1 MPHLSEEQH
10 VKMARKKLR
19 KPGDLAALRRK
30 LWQAILE
37 SERVLLTNED
47 DEVVLRAVHA
57 LAQAAGHYARLIE
70 IADME
75 ARLKAVEARLAMVG
89 KPNGHARVGFA

>member
-19 KPGDLAALRRK
+19 KPGDLQALRRK

-37 SERVLLTNED
+37 AERVLLTNTD

-57 LAQAAGHYARLIE
+57 LSQAAGHYVRLLEADDIE
-70 IADME
+70 G
-75 ARLKAVEARLAMVG
+75 RLKTVETLLQTAG
-89 KPNGHARVGFA
+89 KRNGHVPVGAP

>member
-1 MPHLSEEQH
+1 MPILSEEQH

-19 KPGDLAALRRK
+19 KPGDLQALRRK

-37 SERVLLTNED
+37 AERVLLTNDD

-57 LAQAAGHYARLIE
+57 LAQATGHYAKLIE
-70 IADME
+70 AGD
-75 ARLKAVEARLAMVG
+75 LA
-89 KPNGHARVGFA
+89 ARVQALEQALDKAQAQRVRAA